1 MGGRHVPRSHRSAWG
16 RALTGVVVA
25 GVVVSLVVMAVDL
38 FGAGAAALAR
48 RGGSRAVVTAPAPVD
63 ADGELVRV
71 APGAR
76 VELWGDSLAW
86 ESAAPFVARL
96 HEVPG
101 VSLAV
106 TPHTFGGTATCDWL
120 SDIRARA
127 RHGHIAVAMLE
138 FSGNALT
145 PCMTGTDGQPRRGA
159 AYLDAYRHA
168 TLDAISVLQRA
179 GARVYLVGTP
189 PGRRAGTDGDALR
202 NVYEQLAV
210 QRTGVAF
217 VDAGQSVLDHGR
229 WTETLPCL
237 RTEPAADGCVDGRIV
252 VRAPDGAHFC
262 PNAGPAV
269 RGVVGPC
276 PRWSSGAVRFG
287 RAMADAIADVVV
299 PASTPARAAQ
309 SR

>member
-1 MGGRHVPRSHRSAWG
+1 MGRRDVPRLRRRGWRSVC
-16 RALTGVVVA
+16 TGIVV
-25 GVVVSLVVMAVDL
+25 VVVSVSLLVIAVDV
-38 FGAGAAALAR
+38 FGAGAAALGR
-48 RGGSRAVVTAPAPVD
+48 RGGPQPAAVAPAPVD
-63 ADGELVRV
+63 VDAAPIRV
-71 APGAR
+71 EPGAR

-96 HEVPG
+96 REVPG
-101 VSLAV
+101 VSLDI
-106 TPHTFGGTATCDWL
+106 TTHTFGGTATCDWL

>member
-1 MGGRHVPRSHRSAWG
+1 MGGKFVPWWRRSAWG
-16 RALTGVVVA
+16 NVLTGAVVV
-25 GVVVSLVVMAVDL
+25 GVLVTLVVMAVDL

-48 RGGSRAVVTAPAPVD
+48 RGGRRAVATAPQRIE
-63 ADGELVRV
+63 ADREPVRV
-71 APGAR
+71 APGAH

-101 VSLAV
+101 VSLDV
-106 TPHTFGGTATCDWL
+106 TTHTFGGTATCDWL
-120 SDIRARA
+120 SDIRARTRHA
-127 RHGHIAVAMLE
+127 RMAVAMLE

-145 PCMTGTDGQPRRGA
+145 PCMTGADGQPLRGA
-159 AYLDAYRHA
+159 AYLDAYRRA
-168 TLDAISVLQRA
+168 TLDAIGALQGA

-189 PGRRAGTDGDALR
+189 PGRRASAEGEALR
-202 NVYEQLAV
+202 TLYAQLAA
-210 QRTGVAF
+210 QRSGVAF

-237 RTEPAADGCVDGRIV
+237 TGEHAADGCVDGRIV

-269 RGVVGPC
+269 RGIVGPC

-287 RAMADAIADVVV
+287 RAMADAIADAVV
-299 PASTPARAAQ
+299 PAATPSRTAQ